1 MNVAKPLLVLSL
13 FFACTLACGAQSAF
27 RTIIHA
33 HTDVSSGE
41 YSFDELVDVARNY
54 GIDAVFLTDNHWLG
68 FQYGLPRLERVAWV
82 AKNLPSVVQYGSR
95 RYLRDIEKMN
105 KKQTDVLL
113 IPGIEVIPRYYWE
126 GSLLKGDLKHWNMQR
141 NLMILGVDDP
151 SFIDNL
157 PISSGFVKH
166 RDAGSIFFSRAI
178 VIWMIVALSL
188 LSWVPTAR
196 AYWRRRSVR
205 TERGSFILMIVLPSA
220 LVLLLFNLFQSGSLR
235 DIYGRKLGVDAEQ
248 RVLDAA
254 SAKKYFTYWAH
265 PEARDDNKYGPIAIR
280 TDPYPEILNRTRNY
294 TAFGALYEQGNTLY
308 LAGGEWDQILLDY
321 IHDVR
326 GFPVWAIGEMLYRY
340 EGHAGKKMY
349 NVETIIWA
357 RKKAQV
363 NLINALTK
371 GRFYCRRRATDG
383 NVFTLDVFSVNGRP
397 AARGA
402 WGKNN
407 RGIAQITVA
416 VDSERPL
423 DKPVTL
429 TVVKNGEI
437 LHEVEVHLP
446 ATVKLKDSVGS
457 SEKMSYYRVYVRGDY
472 PMQLVS
478 NPIFVQ

>member
-1 MNVAKPLLVLSL
+1 MNIAKPLVVLFL
-13 FFACTLACGAQSAF
+13 FFACTLACRAQSAF

-41 YSFDELVDVARNY
+41 DSFDELVDVARGY
-54 GIDAVFLTDNHWLG
+54 GVEAVFLTDNHWLG
-68 FQYGLPRLERVAWV
+68 FQYGLPRLEQVAWV
-82 AKNLPSVVQYGSR
+82 AKNLPSVVQYGAR

-105 KKQTDVLL
+105 KKQDDVLL
-113 IPGIEVIPRYYWE
+113 IPGIEVIPRCYWD
-126 GSLLKGDLKHWNMQR
+126 GSLLKGDLTHWNMQR

-151 SFIDNL
+151 AFIDNL

-166 RDAGSIFFSRAI
+166 RDAASIFFSRAL

-188 LSWVPTAR
+188 LSWVPKAR
-196 AYWRRRSVR
+196 AYWSRRSVR
-205 TERGSFILMIVLPSA
+205 TLRGGFILVVVLPSA
-220 LVLLLFNLFQSGSLR
+220 LVLLLFNLFQGGRLR

-254 SAKKYFTYWAH
+254 SDKKYFTYWAH
-265 PEARDDNKYGPIAIR
+265 PEANDDNKFGPIAIR
-280 TDPYPEILNRTRNY
+280 TDPYPELLHRTRNY

-308 LAGGEWDQILLDY
+308 LAGEEWDQILMDY

-349 NVETIIWA
+349 NVETMIWA
-357 RKKAQV
+357 RKKTQDA
-363 NLINALTK
+363 LIGALK
-371 GRFYCRRRATDG
+371 QGRFYSRRRAPDG
-383 NVFTLDVFSVNGRP
+383 NVLTLDTFSVNGRP

-402 WGKNN
+402 WVKNN
-407 RGIAQITVA
+407 RGVAQIAVA
-416 VDSERPL
+416 VDSELPL
-423 DKPVTL
+423 TKPVTL

-437 LHEVEVHLP
+437 FHEAEVHLP
-446 ATVKLKDSVGS
+446 ATVKLKDRVGS
-457 SEKMSYYRVYVRGDY
+457 NEKMSYYRVYVRGAY

-478 NPIFVQ
+478 NPIFVE